1 MPRWCSGQ
9 QLEDGTC
16 DAASAEDEGEGE
28 VSGCTKLDLD
38 GQEVKV
44 ECLPEGYSLIM
55 RYLLIVL
62 S

>member
-38 GQEVKV
+38 EQEVKV

-55 RYLLIVL
+55 R
-62 S
+62 